1 MFNNCR
7 PKGYLSK
14 RSNLCKLD
22 YFAQLTATPILLR
35 YPRSHFALLLS
46 SQTVGVTA
54 HSNMVAA
61 AYHQAIH
68 LISCSCLA
76 VNEGSRNFLVTSSS
90 GNFKLKPLFR
100 KERCS
105 LRQPVNCVGHSSNS
119 SLSVV
124 KPMLSLLS
132 STNDSKRTVPESYLI
147 LIRHGES
154 MWNEK
159 NLFTGCV
166 DVPLTNKGVEEA
178 IEAGKRIRHLPIDV
192 VYISALIR
200 SQMTAML
207 ALTEHHCKK
216 VPIIVHNETEQ
227 AKLWSQIYS
236 EGTEM
241 QSVPVIRAWQLNERM
256 YGELQGFNKL
266 ETAERCGKEQVYK
279 WRRSYDA
286 RPPNGESLEMCLRRA
301 VTYFK
306 EQIEPQLSSG
316 KNVMVVAHANSL
328 RSILMYLDK
337 LTAEEVIH
345 LELSTGVP
353 MLYIYKENRF
363 IRRGSPLG
371 SMEAGVYAY
380 TESLAL
386 YKQNLLDEVLDE
398 VSL

>member
-1 MFNNCR
+1 MSIHFPFVMLSWDNC
-7 PKGYLSK
+7 K
-14 RSNLCKLD
+14 
-22 YFAQLTATPILLR
+22 
-35 YPRSHFALLLS
+35 
-46 SQTVGVTA
+46 V
-54 HSNMVAA
+54 NMVASGG
-61 AYHQAIH
+61 YHQAIH
-68 LISCSCLA
+68 FISCNTCAS
-76 VNEGSRNFLVTSSS
+76 NEGFRNFLVTSSY
-90 GNFKLKPLFR
+90 GGLKMKPVLR
-100 KERCS
+100 KGSCN
-105 LRQPVNCVGHSSNS
+105 LGHSVKCIGHSPNS
-119 SLSVV
+119 SLCAI
-124 KPMLSLLS
+124 KPIFSSLS
-132 STNDSKRTVPESYLI
+132 STKDSRRSAPESYLI

-216 VPIIVHNETEQ
+216 VPIIIHNETEQ

-241 QSVPVIRAWQLNERM
+241 QSVPVIKAWQLNERM
-256 YGELQGFNKL
+256 YGELQGYNKQ

-286 RPPNGESLEMCLRRA
+286 QPPNGESLEMCLRRA

-306 EQIEPQLSSG
+306 EQVEPQLSGG

-353 MLYIYKENRF
+353 MLYIYKGNQF

-386 YKQNLLDEVLDE
+386 YKQNLLDEV
-398 VSL
+398 SL

>member
-1 MFNNCR
+1 MFE
-7 PKGYLSK
+7 LL
-14 RSNLCKLD
+14 LC
-22 YFAQLTATPILLR
+22 
-35 YPRSHFALLLS
+35 ALLSFPVLY
-46 SQTVGVTA
+46 TVLETF
-54 HSNMVAA
+54 SLIRKSWDNCTLNMAA
-61 AYHQAIH
+61 SAYPKAMHFT
-68 LISCSCLA
+68 SCSCVA
-76 VNEGSRNFLVTSSS
+76 TNVGSRNFLVSSSS
-90 GNFKLKPLFR
+90 GSLKMKPVFR

-105 LRQPVNCVGHSSNS
+105 LRQSLNCVGYSSNS
-119 SLSVV
+119 SFCAIKPIFSSLSN
-124 KPMLSLLS
+124 
-132 STNDSKRTVPESYLI
+132 TNDSQRTVSESYLI

-166 DVPLTNKGVEEA
+166 DVPLTSKGIEEA
-178 IEAGKRIRHLPIDV
+178 IEAGKRIRQLPIDV

-227 AKLWSQIYS
+227 AKVWSQIYS

-241 QSVPVIRAWQLNERM
+241 QSVPVIKAWQLNERM
-256 YGELQGFNKL
+256 YGELQGFNKP

-316 KNVMVVAHANSL
+316 KHVMVVAHANSL

-353 MLYIYKENRF
+353 MLYIYKENHF

-380 TESLAL
+380 TENLAL

>member
-1 MFNNCR
+1 
-7 PKGYLSK
+7 
-14 RSNLCKLD
+14 
-22 YFAQLTATPILLR
+22 
-35 YPRSHFALLLS
+35 
-46 SQTVGVTA
+46 
-54 HSNMVAA
+54 
-61 AYHQAIH
+61 
-68 LISCSCLA
+68 
-76 VNEGSRNFLVTSSS
+76 
-90 GNFKLKPLFR
+90 
-100 KERCS
+100 
-105 LRQPVNCVGHSSNS
+105 
-119 SLSVV
+119 
-124 KPMLSLLS
+124 
-132 STNDSKRTVPESYLI
+132 
-147 LIRHGES
+147 

-216 VPIIVHNETEQ
+216 VPIIIHNETEQ

-241 QSVPVIRAWQLNERM
+241 QSVPVIKAWQLNERM
-256 YGELQGFNKL
+256 YGELQGYNKQ

-286 RPPNGESLEMCLRRA
+286 QPPNGESLEMCLRRA

-306 EQIEPQLSSG
+306 EQVEPQLSGG

-353 MLYIYKENRF
+353 MLYIYKGNQF
-363 IRRGSPLG
+363 IRKGSPLG

>member
-1 MFNNCR
+1 
-7 PKGYLSK
+7 
-14 RSNLCKLD
+14 
-22 YFAQLTATPILLR
+22 
-35 YPRSHFALLLS
+35 
-46 SQTVGVTA
+46 
-54 HSNMVAA
+54 MVAA
-61 AYHQAIH
+61 AYHQAICF
-68 LISCSCLA
+68 IA
-76 VNEGSRNFLVTSSS
+76 NEGARDFLVTSSS
-90 GNFKLKPLFR
+90 GSLKMKPVFR

-105 LRQPVNCVGHSSNS
+105 LRQYVNCVKYSSES
-119 SLSVV
+119 SLCAI
-124 KPMLSLLS
+124 KPIFSSLS
-132 STNDSKRTVPESYLI
+132 STNDSRRTVLCDLVLFKALFPAAESYLI

-166 DVPLTNKGVEEA
+166 DVPLTSKGVDEA

-207 ALTEHHCKK
+207 ALTENHCKK
-216 VPIIVHNETEQ
+216 VPIIVHDETEQ
-227 AKLWSQIYS
+227 AKVWSQIYS

-241 QSVPVIRAWQLNERM
+241 QSVPVIKAWQLNERM

-301 VTYFK
+301 VTFFK

-353 MLYIYKENRF
+353 MLYIYRENQF

-371 SMEAGVYAY
+371 STEDGVYAY
-380 TESLAL
+380 TENLAL

>member
-1 MFNNCR
+1 
-7 PKGYLSK
+7 
-14 RSNLCKLD
+14 
-22 YFAQLTATPILLR
+22 
-35 YPRSHFALLLS
+35 
-46 SQTVGVTA
+46 
-54 HSNMVAA
+54 MVAA
-61 AYHQAIH
+61 VCHQAIH
-68 LISCSCLA
+68 FTSCSCLA
-76 VNEGSRNFLVTSSS
+76 ATEGARNFVLTTSSGS
-90 GNFKLKPLFR
+90 PKKKPVFR

-105 LRQPVNCVGHSSNS
+105 LRQSLDCGEYSSKS
-119 SLSVV
+119 SLCAI
-124 KPMLSLLS
+124 KPIFSSLS
-132 STNDSKRTVPESYLI
+132 STNDSRRTVPESYLI

-166 DVPLTNKGVEEA
+166 DVPLTSKGVEEA
-178 IEAGKRIRHLPIDV
+178 IEAGKSIRHLPIDV

-227 AKLWSQIYS
+227 AKVWSQIYS
-236 EGTEM
+236 EGTAM
-241 QSVPVIRAWQLNERM
+241 QSIPVIKAWQLNERM
-256 YGELQGFNKL
+256 YGKLQGFNKL

-316 KNVMVVAHANSL
+316 KHVMVVAHANSL

-353 MLYIYKENRF
+353 MLYIYKENHF

-371 SMEAGVYAY
+371 SMVPGVYAY
-380 TESLAL
+380 TETIF
-386 YKQNLLDEVLDE
+386 LDGNAKLNIIDAMEN
-398 VSL
+398 